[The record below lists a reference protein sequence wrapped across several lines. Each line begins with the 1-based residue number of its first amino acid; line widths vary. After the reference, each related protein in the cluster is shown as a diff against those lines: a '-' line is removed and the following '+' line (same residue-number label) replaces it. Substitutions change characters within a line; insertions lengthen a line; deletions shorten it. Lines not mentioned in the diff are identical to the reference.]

1 MNKGTLIFFCGK
13 MGVGKSTKA
22 EAIANETKAIL
33 ISEDDWLAAI
43 YPNLISTIEDYKK
56 YSDLLKPQ
64 IKKPTQS
71 ILQIGQDV
79 LLDFPANT
87 IQQRKWLK
95 EISTEIDAPD
105 ILYFLDVSN
114 EVCLEKIK
122 KRVTEEPLRQ
132 KTDTNEIFFQMTRY
146 FN

>member
-1 MNKGTLIFFCGK
+1 
-13 MGVGKSTKA
+13 VGKWEQEPTKA
-22 EAIANETKAIL
+22 EAIANETKVIL
-33 ISEDDWLAAI
+33 ISEDDWLAVI
-43 YPNLISTIEDYKK
+43 YPNLITTIEDYKK

-64 IKKPTQS
+64 IRKLTQS

-79 LLDFPANT
+79 LLNFPANT

-95 EISTEIDAPD
+95 EISTEIDAPH

-114 EVCLEKIK
+114 EVCLEQIK

-132 KTDTNEIFFQMTRY
+132 KTDTNEIFFSDD
-146 FN
+146 